1 MKFRSGVE
9 TCVPCAQVCKR
20 SRAVVTWSAM
30 SFASQTR
37 KRLPAQLSQSDKTCS
52 TARRSGRTNKGI
64 HLVYH
69 QVSLSGTH
77 TRICTRMY
85 ACLCVC
91 TYEFVNICMVM
102 YVFVRLH
109 ACMHVSMF
117 ACVNLCELVCMTIF
131 LLCSRE
137 RVFVSV
143 IMCVCSML
151 AVHMYACMY
160 VCMHACIRGDMQERN
175 IYVYIYI

>member
-1 MKFRSGVE
+1 MHGHV
-9 TCVPCAQVCKR
+9 
-20 SRAVVTWSAM
+20 
-30 SFASQTR
+30 
-37 KRLPAQLSQSDKTCS
+37 
-52 TARRSGRTNKGI
+52 
-64 HLVYH
+64 
-69 QVSLSGTH
+69 
-77 TRICTRMY
+77 
-85 ACLCVC
+85 CVC
-91 TYEFVNICMVM
+91 TF
-102 YVFVRLH
+102 

-117 ACVNLCELVCMTIF
+117 ACVNLCELVCMIIF

-175 IYVYIYI
+175 IYVYIYIYFKKKRLHTSFSGHSKTNSACA